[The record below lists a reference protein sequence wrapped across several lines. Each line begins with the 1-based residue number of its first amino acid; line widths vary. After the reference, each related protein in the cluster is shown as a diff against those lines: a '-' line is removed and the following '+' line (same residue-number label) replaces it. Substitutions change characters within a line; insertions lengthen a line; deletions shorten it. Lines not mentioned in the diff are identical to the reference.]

1 MIARIAAVSYTR
13 ANLDHDTLRQA
24 AEWFA
29 VLGAGDSGEQDRARW
44 QAWLA
49 ARPEH
54 GRAWQRVQAISGQL
68 TVPAGER
75 AAAESAL
82 AAAHHVARRR
92 RALKALALFGVSASA
107 GWAAW
112 KSPSGQV
119 MLAGLGADYR
129 TGTGE
134 TAEFALPDGSRL
146 WLDTASAADAAYG
159 PALRRIV
166 LRSGRLLIETAADV
180 AELAR
185 PLVVDTAEGR
195 LRALGTRFA
204 VRQLGGTTELAVFA
218 GRVAVHPSDAAFASR
233 IIAAGEQLRFTRA
246 SLDEAQPAAA
256 AGESWVRGVLLAD
269 NLPLPAFIAELARYR
284 RGLLQC
290 DPAVAHLRV
299 AGGYPLRDPDRALA
313 MLEAA
318 LPVRVRR
325 RLPGWVVVEAR

>member
-1 MIARIAAVSYTR
+1 MSRSR
-13 ANLDHDTLRQA
+13 AEIDHDTLRQA

-29 VLGAGDSGEQDRARW
+29 VLGAGELGEQDRSRW

-54 GRAWQRVQAISGQL
+54 GHAWQRVQAISGQL
-68 TVPAGER
+68 VLPVGER

-82 AAAHHVARRR
+82 AAAHDVARRR
-92 RALKALALFGVSASA
+92 RALRTLALFGVSVGA

-112 KSPSGQV
+112 KSPPGQEL
-119 MLAGLGADYR
+119 LAGLGADFR

-146 WLDTASAADAAYG
+146 WLDTASAADADYG
-159 PALRRIV
+159 PALRRIA
-166 LRSGRLLIETAADV
+166 LRKGRLRVETAVDV
-180 AELAR
+180 ADLAR

-195 LRALGTRFA
+195 LRALGTRFT
-204 VRQLGGTTELAVFA
+204 VRELVGATELAVFA
-218 GRVAVHPSDAAFASR
+218 GRVEVRTSDAVGGSR
-233 IIAAGEQLRFTRA
+233 IVAAGEQLRFTGSR
-246 SLDEAQPAAA
+246 LGEAQPAAA
-256 AGESWVRGVLLAD
+256 AGEAWVRGVLLAD

-284 RGLLQC
+284 PGLLRC
-290 DPAVAHLRV
+290 DPALTHLRV

-318 LPVRVRR
+318 LPVRVRQ